1 VLPLYTSSLLNN
13 KKLVN
18 YVLESQFEMLKE
30 LKRFKKVQR
39 ASLSSGRPSTSTI
52 RSKTSDKKIE
62 SSITKSP
69 SKVPLNTM
77 SSIKK
82 P

>member
-1 VLPLYTSSLLNN
+1 
-13 KKLVN
+13 
-18 YVLESQFEMLKE
+18 MLKE
-30 LKRFKKVQR
+30 LKRFKKSQR

-52 RSKTSDKKIE
+52 RSKTSDKKI
-62 SSITKSP
+62 SNSISKSP
-69 SKVPLNTM
+69 LKTTLNTT